1 MGRHA
6 GKAHAVYSAAAHPG
20 RATAS
25 ECIVDVHS
33 HVFLPRYLDILR
45 RRKEVPRIGGQTGS
59 ERLLVLPGEREDD
72 AGGAG
77 RMIGPHFFEATAKLA
92 FMDAHG
98 IAVSL
103 VSPANPWL
111 EFMAPDDAAHAAP
124 DLNDELAAWCA
135 RAEGRFAAL
144 GMLPTTHPGACAVE
158 ADRLSKVAGMRG
170 FVLAPHGFGRGLDD
184 PALDEIWSI
193 AVQAGQIVFIH
204 PLRGVAADQMGGYGN
219 ALMLALGFVFE
230 TTIAVTRLVLS
241 GVLDRHRGLKVL
253 VAHGGGAL
261 PYLAARLDR
270 CVAEEEAVG
279 DRLARRP
286 SDYLRELYFDSI
298 AFQAPS
304 LQCLLE
310 GAGPDAVMFGSDHP
324 FFPPRTSG
332 DDPSSW
338 PAVKDN
344 LAAVR
349 GLPDSASQEAI
360 LHSNAAR
367 LFGLVS

>member
-6 GKAHAVYSAAAHPG
+6 GKAHDMTTLAARPGWVASA
-20 RATAS
+20 
-25 ECIVDVHS
+25 CIVDVHS
-33 HVFLPRYLDILR
+33 HVFLPGYLDILR
-45 RRKEVPRIGGQTGS
+45 RRKEVPRVGGPTGA

-77 RMIGPHFFEATAKLA
+77 RMVGPHFFEATAKLA

-111 EFMAPDDAAHAAP
+111 EFMTPDDAAHAAR

-135 RAEGRFAAL
+135 SGAGRFAAL
-144 GMLPTTHPGACAVE
+144 GMLPTTYPRACAVE
-158 ADRLSKVAGMRG
+158 ADRLSKVTGMHG

-184 PALDEIWSI
+184 PALDEIWSV
-193 AVQAGQIVFIH
+193 AVRTGQIVFIH
-204 PLRGVAADQMGGYGN
+204 PLRGIAADQMDGYGN

-270 CVAEEEAVG
+270 CVAEEDAVC
-279 DRLARRP
+279 DRLTRRP
-286 SDYLRELYFDSI
+286 SDYLREFYFDAI
-298 AFQAPS
+298 AFQSPS
-304 LQCLLE
+304 LQCLVE
-310 GAGPDAVMFGSDHP
+310 CAGPGAVMFGSDHP
-324 FFPPRTSG
+324 FFPPHTG
-332 DDPSSW
+332 GEDFSSW
-338 PAVKDN
+338 PAVTDN
-344 LAAVR
+344 L
-349 GLPDSASQEAI
+349 EAI
-360 LHSNAAR
+360 RALRDPATQDAILYRNAAR